1 MSLPVI
7 AVVSLLV
14 AVVCTPLAIRLA
26 RRTGT
31 MDRPGDLKSQAAP
44 VPYLGGLAV
53 FAGTAVGVAV
63 ARPSL
68 LVPLA
73 GGLVLGVVDD
83 RIDLPPL
90 VRLASQVAI
99 GIAVVATCPVRFP
112 GPAAAVLIVVVTI
125 VLVNGV
131 NLLDGLDL
139 LAGGV
144 AAVAA
149 FAFCLLQPGTGRQV
163 ALALGAALV
172 GFLLFNRPPAR
183 IYLGDGG
190 AYLVG
195 TALTVLVAEAW
206 GPGIAPAVGA
216 ASLALVAVPAAE
228 VAWAVVRRGRGRHS
242 LLAGDRGH
250 PYDRLVERGWPPI
263 RASLAYAG
271 GAAVLAAPA
280 VVSARHHALGAA
292 VVVDIAA
299 GAVLL
304 LAAGATGALAPDS
317 GARP

>member
-1 MSLPVI
+1 MSLPAIGVVSLVV
-7 AVVSLLV
+7 AVVS
-14 AVVCTPLAIRLA
+14 TPLAIRLA
-26 RRTGT
+26 RWTGT
-31 MDRPGDLKSQAAP
+31 MDRPGDLKAQSAP
-44 VPYLGGLAV
+44 VPYLGGVAV

-68 LVPLA
+68 LLPLA

-90 VRLASQVAI
+90 VRLTSQVAI
-99 GIAVVATCPVRFP
+99 G
-112 GPAAAVLIVVVTI
+112 L
-125 VLVNGV
+125 
-131 NLLDGLDL
+131 
-139 LAGGV
+139 
-144 AAVAA
+144 AVAA
-149 FAFCLLQPGTGRQV
+149 TSFAFCLLQPGTEREV

-206 GPGIAPAVGA
+206 APGVAPAVGA

-228 VAWAVVRRGRGRHS
+228 VAWAVVRRRRGRHS

-250 PYDRLVERGWPPI
+250 PYDRLVQGGWPPI
-263 RASLAYAG
+263 RASLAYVAM
-271 GAAVLAAPA
+271 AAVLAAPA
-280 VVSARHHALGAA
+280 VASARHHALGVAI
-292 VVVDIAA
+292 VVDIAA
-299 GAVLL
+299 GLALL
-304 LAAGATGALAPDS
+304 LAAAATGALAPDT
-317 GARP
+317 GRRP